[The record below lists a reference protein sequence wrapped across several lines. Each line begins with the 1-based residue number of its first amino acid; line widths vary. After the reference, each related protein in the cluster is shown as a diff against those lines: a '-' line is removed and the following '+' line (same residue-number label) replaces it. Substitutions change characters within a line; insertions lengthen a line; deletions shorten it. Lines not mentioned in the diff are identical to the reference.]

1 MSNSTE
7 SPRRFVVQ
15 ALAFE
20 GALAVVACALGWLL
34 PIPPWRQIH
43 WDLAGL
49 GWGIAACIPLLAV
62 MLVLRGLRSGPLGR
76 LNRVVDQFV
85 VPLFAKCTV
94 LDFALISLVGGL
106 GEELLFRG
114 LIQAALTNWL
124 DMGAGIVIASLLFG
138 LAHIITPTY
147 AVLAALI
154 GVYLGWVWIAADN
167 LLAPIVAH
175 ALYDFA
181 ALVYLTR
188 SARGGASQAVSSQA
202 EPGN

>member
-1 MSNSTE
+1 MSNTTE

-43 WDLAGL
+43 WDAAGL
-49 GWGIAACIPLLAV
+49 GWGIAACIPLLAG
-62 MLVLRGLRSGPLGR
+62 MFVLRGVRSGPIGR

-85 VPLFAKCTV
+85 VPLFARCTL
-94 LDFALISLVGGL
+94 LDFALISIVGGL

-124 DMGAGIVIASLLFG
+124 GVAAGIVIASLLFG

-181 ALVYLTR
+181 ALAYLTR
-188 SARGGASQAVSSQA
+188 GARGGASPAVSSQA
-202 EPGN
+202 EPVN

>member
-1 MSNSTE
+1 MPNSVE

-20 GALAVVACALGWLL
+20 AALAVVACGLGWLL
-34 PIPPWRQIH
+34 PIPPWRQIR
-43 WDLAGL
+43 WDIAGL
-49 GWGIAACIPLLAV
+49 GWGIAACIPLVAG
-62 MLVLRGLRSGPLGR
+62 MFALRGLKTGPVGR
-76 LNRVVDQFV
+76 LNQVVDRFV
-85 VPLFAKCTV
+85 VPLFARCTL
-94 LDFALISLVGGL
+94 LDFALISIVGGL

-114 LIQAALTNWL
+114 LIQAVLTNWL
-124 DMGAGIVIASLLFG
+124 GVTAGIVIASLLFG

-154 GVYLGWVWIAADN
+154 GAYLGWVWIAAGN

-181 ALVYLTR
+181 ALIYLTR
-188 SARGGASQAVSSQA
+188 GARGGASQ
-202 EPGN
+202 EPR

>member
-1 MSNSTE
+1 MSNTTE

-43 WDLAGL
+43 WDAAGL
-49 GWGIAACIPLLAV
+49 GWGIAACIPLLAG
-62 MLVLRGLRSGPLGR
+62 MFVLRGVRSGPIGR

-85 VPLFAKCTV
+85 VPLFARCTL
-94 LDFALISLVGGL
+94 LDFALISIVGGL

-124 DMGAGIVIASLLFG
+124 GVAAGIVIASLLFG

-147 AVLAALI
+147 AVLGALI

-181 ALVYLTR
+181 ALAYLTR
-188 SARGGASQAVSSQA
+188 GARGGASPAVSSQA
-202 EPGN
+202 EPVN

>member
-1 MSNSTE
+1 MSNSKE
-7 SPRRFVVQ
+7 SPHRFVVQ

-20 GALAVVACALGWLL
+20 GALAVIACALGWLMSV
-34 PIPPWRQIH
+34 PPWRQIH

-49 GWGIAACIPLLAV
+49 GWGIAACIPLLAG
-62 MLVLRGLRSGPLGR
+62 MFALRGLRSGPIGR
-76 LNRVVDQFV
+76 LNRVVDHFV
-85 VPLFAKCTV
+85 VPLFAKCTL
-94 LDFALISLVGGL
+94 LDFALISIVGGL

-124 DMGAGIVIASLLFG
+124 DVGAGIVVASLLFG

-188 SARGGASQAVSSQA
+188 GARG
-202 EPGN
+202 

>member
-1 MSNSTE
+1 MSNFTE

-20 GALAVVACALGWLL
+20 GALAVVACGLGWLL

-43 WDLAGL
+43 WELAGL
-49 GWGIAACIPLLAV
+49 GWGIAACIPLLAG
-62 MLVLRGLRSGPLGR
+62 MLILRGLRSGPLGR
-76 LNRVVDQFV
+76 LNLVVDQFV
-85 VPLFAKCTV
+85 VPLFAKCTL

-124 DMGAGIVIASLLFG
+124 DVAAGIVIASLLFG

-154 GVYLGWVWIAADN
+154 GVYLD
-167 LLAPIVAH
+167 
-175 ALYDFA
+175 
-181 ALVYLTR
+181 R
-188 SARGGASQAVSSQA
+188 CR
-202 EPGN
+202 

>member
-1 MSNSTE
+1 MSNSTD
-7 SPRRFVVQ
+7 SPPRFVVQ
-15 ALAFE
+15 AMAFE

-49 GWGIAACIPLLAV
+49 GWGIAACVPLLAG
-62 MLVLRGLRSGPLGR
+62 MFILRGLRSGPLGR

-85 VPLFAKCTV
+85 VPLFAKCTL
-94 LDFALISLVGGL
+94 LDFALISIVGGL

-114 LIQAALTNWL
+114 LIQAALQL
-124 DMGAGIVIASLLFG
+124 AGAAAGIAIASLLFG

-188 SARGGASQAVSSQA
+188 GHDA
-202 EPGN
+202 EPRRQ

>member
-34 PIPPWRQIH
+34 PIPPWQQIH
-43 WDLAGL
+43 WELAGL
-49 GWGIAACIPLLAV
+49 GWGIAACIPLLAG
-62 MLVLRGLRSGPLGR
+62 MFVLRGLRSGPLGR

-85 VPLFAKCTV
+85 APLFAKCTL
-94 LDFALISLVGGL
+94 LDFALISIVGGL

-124 DMGAGIVIASLLFG
+124 GVAAGIVIASLLFG

-188 SARGGASQAVSSQA
+188 GARGGASPAVSSQA